1 MRENGRGFSI
11 STDPRKIWIDTSFLL
26 LFLLLVITTNAIEG
40 VEKLISPILAQVFML
55 VTSCALYVAV
65 RYFPVHNPSL

>member
-11 STDPRKIWIDTSFLL
+11 STDPRKIWIDTS
-26 LFLLLVITTNAIEG
+26 FLLLVITTNAIEG

-55 VTSCALYVAV
+55 VTSCALCVAL

>member
-26 LFLLLVITTNAIEG
+26 LVITTNAIEG
-40 VEKLISPILAQVFML
+40 VEKLISPILAQVFIL
-55 VTSCALYVAV
+55 VTSCALCVAV

>member
-26 LFLLLVITTNAIEG
+26 LEITTNAIEG

-55 VTSCALYVAV
+55 VTSCALCVAV
-65 RYFPVHNPSL
+65 RYFPVHNLSL

>member
-11 STDPRKIWIDTSFLL
+11 STDPRKIWIDT

>member
-11 STDPRKIWIDTSFLL
+11 STDPRKIWIDTS
-26 LFLLLVITTNAIEG
+26 FLLLVITTNAIEG

-55 VTSCALYVAV
+55 VTSCALCVAV

>member
-11 STDPRKIWIDTSFLL
+11 STDPRKIWIDT

-55 VTSCALYVAV
+55 VTSCALCVAV

>member
-11 STDPRKIWIDTSFLL
+11 STDPRKIWIDTS
-26 LFLLLVITTNAIEG
+26 FLLLVITTNAIEG

-55 VTSCALYVAV
+55 VTSCDLCVAV

>member
-1 MRENGRGFSI
+1 MRENGSGFSI

-26 LFLLLVITTNAIEG
+26 LVITTNDIEG

-55 VTSCALYVAV
+55 VTSCALCVAV

>member
-11 STDPRKIWIDTSFLL
+11 STDPRKIWIDTS
-26 LFLLLVITTNAIEG
+26 FLLLVITTNAIEG

-65 RYFPVHNPSL
+65 RYFPVHNLSL

>member
-11 STDPRKIWIDTSFLL
+11 STDPRKIWIDTS
-26 LFLLLVITTNAIEG
+26 FLLLVITTNAIEG

>member
-11 STDPRKIWIDTSFLL
+11 STDPRKIWIDTS
-26 LFLLLVITTNAIEG
+26 FLLLVITTNAIEG

-55 VTSCALYVAV
+55 VTSCALCVAV
-65 RYFPVHNPSL
+65 RYFSVHNPSL

>member
-11 STDPRKIWIDTSFLL
+11 STDPWKIWIDTS
-26 LFLLLVITTNAIEG
+26 FLLLVITTNAIEG

-55 VTSCALYVAV
+55 VTSCALCVAV

>member
-11 STDPRKIWIDTSFLL
+11 STDQRKIWIDTS
-26 LFLLLVITTNAIEG
+26 FLLLVITTNAIEG

-55 VTSCALYVAV
+55 VTSCALCVAV

>member
-26 LFLLLVITTNAIEG
+26 LVITTNAIEG
-40 VEKLISPILAQVFML
+40 VEKLISPILAQVCML
-55 VTSCALYVAV
+55 VTSCALCVAV
-65 RYFPVHNPSL
+65 RYFPVHNLSL

>member
-11 STDPRKIWIDTSFLL
+11 STDPRKIWIETS
-26 LFLLLVITTNAIEG
+26 FLLLVITTNAIEG

-55 VTSCALYVAV
+55 VTSCALCVAV
-65 RYFPVHNPSL
+65 RYFPVHNLSL

>member
-11 STDPRKIWIDTSFLL
+11 STDPRKIWIDTS
-26 LFLLLVITTNAIEG
+26 FLLLVITTNAIEG

-55 VTSCALYVAV
+55 VTSCALRVAV